1 MKYIISE
8 QQSDKVVE
16 RLTNNIKSDGWE
28 NTAKLVGGDEN
39 LIKILGITSPM
50 EFLHFYDDMDVVNS
64 EENKNKVLFRYNKGH
79 NLMVVDKKDGFT
91 YIYNPDIWSIL
102 EIVFGL
108 NFDDIEKL
116 INVWFDDVYNL
127 RSIIRNLSIFQMDSF
142 GRMRSLI

>member
-1 MKYIISE
+1 MKIIITEE
-8 QQSDKVVE
+8 QHDDLVE
-16 RLTNNIKSDGWE
+16 MMTDLIKSDGWA
-28 NTAKLVGGDEN
+28 NTTKLVGGDEN
-39 LIKILGITSPM
+39 LIELLGIKSPM